1 MVAWAAARLAL
12 AAIFLWAFL
21 DKAFGLGYATPPT
34 GAWMRGGSPTNGF
47 LSHAGGWFAAPF
59 HAIAGNP
66 VTDALFMA
74 ALAGV
79 GLALLLGIG
88 LRVAAA
94 SGSLLLLA
102 MYAAATPGVPATT
115 NPAVDDHIVDACL
128 LIGLALVGA
137 GRVMGLGLWW
147 SRLPFVQRHPFLK

>member
-1 MVAWAAARLAL
+1 
-12 AAIFLWAFL
+12 
-21 DKAFGLGYATPPT
+21 
-34 GAWMRGGSPTNGF
+34 
-47 LSHAGGWFAAPF
+47 
-59 HAIAGNP
+59 
-66 VTDALFMA
+66 
-74 ALAGV
+74 
-79 GLALLLGIG
+79 
-88 LRVAAA
+88 
-94 SGSLLLLA
+94 